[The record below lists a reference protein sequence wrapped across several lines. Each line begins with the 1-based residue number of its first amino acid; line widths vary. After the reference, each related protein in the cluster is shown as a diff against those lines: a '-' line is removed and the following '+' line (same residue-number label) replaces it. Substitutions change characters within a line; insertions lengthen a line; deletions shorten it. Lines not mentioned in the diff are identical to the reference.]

1 MVKIY
6 SCSAAACL
14 PLRPIKCKQ
23 SHPATQRRGLLF
35 EIGNILHC
43 LESPSELC
51 YDFFDTVERQR
62 EWPLRNIN

>member
-1 MVKIY
+1 MSTPEADKVQTIP
-6 SCSAAACL
+6 SGRSAA
-14 PLRPIKCKQ
+14 
-23 SHPATQRRGLLF
+23 GLLF